1 MAADNANVLQR
12 LQAVEEA
19 PAAAKAE
26 AAAANARAAVLQ
38 GELDRSNAINGAAS
52 AAQEERSELL
62 ANEPPDLPGPNPT
75 LYRALGEGQHQGRG
89 RAWCR
94 RCGSRPRRC
103 WPRRCRSCHCHDQLA
118 VAGHYYGLALPQVSR
133 RTDEKYGKDARFHE
147 PFKALEDKTLPWV
160 KNHCARAAPAQPPAP
175 GRGTGGNGH

>member
-52 AAQEERSELL
+52 AAQEEHSELL
-62 ANEPPDLPGPNPT
+62 ANEPPDLSGPNRT

-89 RAWCR
+89 RAWCW

-103 WPRRCRSCHCHDQLA
+103 RPRRWRSCHDQLA
-118 VAGHYYGLALPQVSR
+118 VAGHYYGLALSQMSR
-133 RTDEKYGKDARFHE
+133 LTDEKYGKHASFHA